1 MKRAFGYALW
11 VLSLAAW
18 GAIAVLPLLNISVGS
33 AAAVTTALLIFG
45 EVAFFAGAA
54 ILGPEAWARVK
65 SFFKRK

>member
-1 MKRAFGYALW
+1 
-11 VLSLAAW
+11 
-18 GAIAVLPLLNISVGS
+18 
-33 AAAVTTALLIFG
+33 VTTALLIFG